1 MLREAYCYRDPSFL
15 YRLQSHPSY
24 WFLVGRSEAKQ
35 AIMGPL
41 GMKFCVV
48 MFDDKG
54 DLIEVQERLLVVP
67 PSAPSGVKELDWL
80 HGIVESEV
88 EQVRTE
94 QGLADEPVRVK
105 RFWLPK
111 LHAGIADLPD
121 DLQEYIANRGLSSP
135 REEDLEEA
143 LEGWKEESLFVFWWD
158 AEYYVNEEGV
168 VTSS

>member
-1 MLREAYCYRDPSFL
+1 
-15 YRLQSHPSY
+15 
-24 WFLVGRSEAKQ
+24 
-35 AIMGPL
+35 MGLL
-41 GMKFCVV
+41 GKKFCVIV
-48 MFDDKG
+48 FSNNG
-54 DLIEVQERLLVVP
+54 DIVKVQERPLVS
-67 PSAPSGVKELDWL
+67 PSAPCAVNELDWL
-80 HGIVESEV
+80 HEIVEREV
-88 EQVRTE
+88 AQVRTE

-121 DLQEYIANRGLSSP
+121 DLQEYIAKRGLSSP
-135 REEDLEEA
+135 REEDLEDA